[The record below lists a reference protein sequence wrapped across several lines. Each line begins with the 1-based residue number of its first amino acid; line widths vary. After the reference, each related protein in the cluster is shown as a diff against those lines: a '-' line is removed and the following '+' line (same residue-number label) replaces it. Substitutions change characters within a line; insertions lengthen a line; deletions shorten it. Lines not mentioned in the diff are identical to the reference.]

1 MKIQAANG
9 YYLPSFFFMKIE
21 SDDDVLKIVQNN
33 EQTFVHEY
41 IHFLQD
47 LILPYNIR
55 NTLVSNR
62 DFALISST
70 GFHEKEISRP
80 FSKWDDDAEL
90 TNKQFT
96 YTWGGQDLKSDKEKI
111 VTIEK
116 EHFEIY
122 TGARIFGYVLTT
134 ETGYQ
139 YHIGAR
145 DFLEYMAHKIEEK
158 NWPVRHPAFPYQTID
173 LIFEYYG
180 LEWVVDDVKLC
191 LVEFS
196 LYNDNPMNQLVH
208 ILEELVAKQPE
219 LFKDYDKCSSILLRL
234 QWESNGGLK
243 ETIFTKTERML
254 NKLKQSLAEKYSNSN
269 FTSISAWID
278 HVIEFS
284 KENLSN
290 RFIFSELFMMGGNE
304 FHRKISLFVEKIGIP
319 LVFNRK
325 EESVSLLPA
334 IYEHNDFIQ
343 LYAAFNFMQYAR
355 STNKA
360 CGMLD
365 FCNASCPEFINDSC
379 KNDPISRSNC
389 SELCPFGFFVKSYGL
404 HNIQWKVA

>member
-21 SDDDVLKIVQNN
+21 SDDDVLEMVQNN

-70 GFHEKEISRP
+70 GFHEKEIIRP

-90 TNKQFT
+90 TNKQFVF
-96 YTWGGQDLKSDKEKI
+96 TWGGQDVKN
-111 VTIEK
+111 EK
-116 EHFEIY
+116 ERIASIERQYFEIY
-122 TGARIFGYVLTT
+122 TGARVFGYVLTT
-134 ETGYQ
+134 EKGYQ
-139 YHIGAR
+139 YHVGAR
-145 DFLEYMAHKIEEK
+145 DFLEYIAHKIEEK
-158 NWPVRHPAFPYQTID
+158 NWLVKHPAFPYQTID

-180 LEWVVDDVKLC
+180 LDWTIDEVRLC

-196 LYNDNPMNQLVH
+196 LYNDNPMNQLIQ
-208 ILEELVAKQPE
+208 ILEKLVIKQPE
-219 LFKDYDKCSSILLRL
+219 LFEDYDKCSSNLMRL
-234 QWESNGGLK
+234 QWESNGDFK
-243 ETIFTKTERML
+243 ETIFTKTERRL
-254 NKLKQSLAEKYSNSN
+254 TDLKKSLSEKYSNTN
-269 FTSISAWID
+269 FSSISAWID
-278 HVIEFS
+278 HVVEFS

-290 RFIFSELFMMGGNE
+290 RFIFSELYIMEGNE
-304 FHRKISLFVEKIGIP
+304 FRIKISEFVEEIGIP

-325 EESVSLLPA
+325 EESASLLPA
-334 IYEHNDFIQ
+334 IYDHNDFIQ
-343 LYAAFNFMQYAR
+343 LYAAFNFIEYAR
-355 STNKA
+355 STNSA

-365 FCNASCPEFINDSC
+365 FCNSSRPEIIDDNC
-379 KNDPISRSNC
+379 QNNPILRSNC
-389 SELCPFGFFVKSYGL
+389 SELCPFGVFVKSYGL

>member
-21 SDDDVLKIVQNN
+21 SDDDVLEIVQNN

-90 TNKQFT
+90 TNKQFA
-96 YTWGGQDLKSDKEKI
+96 YIWGGQDFKSDKEKI

-208 ILEELVAKQPE
+208 ILEELVTKQPE

-234 QWESNGGLK
+234 QWESNGGFK
-243 ETIFTKTERML
+243 ETIFTKTERRL
-254 NKLKQSLAEKYSNSN
+254 IDLKQSLAEKYSNSN
-269 FTSISAWID
+269 FISISAWID

-284 KENLSN
+284 KKNLSN
-290 RFIFSELFMMGGNE
+290 RFIFSELFMMDL
-304 FHRKISLFVEKIGIP
+304 IV
-319 LVFNRK
+319 
-325 EESVSLLPA
+325 
-334 IYEHNDFIQ
+334 
-343 LYAAFNFMQYAR
+343 
-355 STNKA
+355 
-360 CGMLD
+360 C
-365 FCNASCPEFINDSC
+365 
-379 KNDPISRSNC
+379 
-389 SELCPFGFFVKSYGL
+389 
-404 HNIQWKVA
+404 